1 MVMKDLKPY
10 IDESLFAN
18 EVPDVAKTENQLAL
32 DVFYKYARD
41 DWDKPLKN
49 SELNNKIKT
58 EVKSDGLYITFDS
71 SISGSISD
79 RCIIIKNID
88 KSASLNIKYFSGN
101 LVIRHNDIKDLKN
114 IFAPNCEFRGQL
126 WIQDC
131 DIKDLEGAPAKILHR
146 KHSRRYVGLY
156 IFQCKELKSLK
167 GLPEGLNN
175 GNVIVQQCGINN
187 EEVAKEIKKYSK

>member
-1 MVMKDLKPY
+1 MKDLKPY

-32 DVFYKYARD
+32 EAFYKCARD
-41 DWDKPLKN
+41 DWDEPLKN
-49 SELNNKIKT
+49 SRLLNKIKI

-71 SISGSISD
+71 SISD
-79 RCIIIKNID
+79 RYIIIKIID
-88 KSASLNIKYFSGN
+88 KSAFLNIKYFSGS
-101 LVIRHNDIKDLKN
+101 LAIRHSDIKDLKN

-131 DIKDLEGAPAKILHR
+131 DIKDLEGAPAKILHK
-146 KHSRRYVGLY
+146 KHSRSYFGLHL
-156 IFQCKELKSLK
+156 FQCKELKSLK

-175 GNVIVQQCGINN
+175 DNVIVQHCGIND
-187 EEVAKEIKKYSK
+187 EDVVKEIKKYSK

>member
-1 MVMKDLKPY
+1 MKDLKPY

-18 EVPDVAKTENQLAL
+18 GVPDVAKTENQLAL
-32 DVFYKYARD
+32 DAFYTYALD

-49 SELNNKIKT
+49 SGLNNKIKT

-71 SISGSISD
+71 SIYS

-88 KSASLNIKYFSGN
+88 KSASLNIKHFSGN

-126 WIQDC
+126 WIEDC
-131 DIKDLEGAPAKILHR
+131 DIKDLEGAPAKILRR
-146 KHSRRYVGLY
+146 KILRRKSRLYDIGLY

-175 GNVIVQQCGINN
+175 DNVIVQQCGIND
-187 EEVAKEIKKYSK
+187 EDVAKEIKKYSK